1 MVNFGVGPA
10 FVLGVFLAVAGAG
23 LYFLR
28 SIRPELSKDH
38 DIFFAAVGLVCGLIL
53 MFYGWRL
60 EPALQFGQF
69 LLAGTTIFFAYE
81 AIRLRGIA
89 TEQAR
94 RNTPIVDDDRPV
106 SSVYRDAEL
115 DDLDSGYPRLRGT
128 DEPRSRRPP
137 KTRSRSDRYGSEES
151 PRSRRPRTPP
161 PPDPRYGEPY
171 GDPYIG
177 ETPPTAGY
185 DDYPPS
191 RSRRPR
197 PTPKDEPPL
206 GRRPRRS
213 RPSERSDFGTDVE
226 ATPVD
231 YQPLEGED
239 DADNGYG
246 DRYEEGNPRGR
257 DKYSNSR
264 YDESNERSRD
274 QYSNSRYAEGNESTR
289 DRYGDRDSYDP
300 MSYGQPYDDGDTG
313 EQEDESDRYDREE
326 RGPSEPF
333 DY

>member
-28 SIRPELSKDH
+28 SIRPELSRDH

-94 RNTPIVDDDRPV
+94 RNTPIVDDERPV
-106 SSVYRDAEL
+106 SKVYRAAKL
-115 DDLDSGYPRLRGT
+115 DDLDPYEGRRLTGT
-128 DEPRSRRPP
+128 REPRSDRRSEYEVEDR
-137 KTRSRSDRYGSEES
+137 RSPQSRRRSDRYGTEET
-151 PRSRRPRTPP
+151 PRSRRTRPSPP
-161 PPDPRYGEPY
+161 PGDRYS
-171 GDPYIG
+171 DPYVESNG
-177 ETPPTAGY
+177 SESYEESY
-185 DDYPPS
+185 DRSDYPPS

-197 PTPKDEPPL
+197 PEPNLDEPPARPRK
-206 GRRPRRS
+206 RRPR
-213 RPSERSDFGTDVE
+213 PSEVSDLGTDLD

-231 YQPLEGED
+231 YQPIGSD
-239 DADNGYG
+239 DELDNGYNDSYSER
-246 DRYEEGNPRGR
+246 DRP
-257 DKYSNSR
+257 SR
-264 YDESNERSRD
+264 ESN
-274 QYSNSRYAEGNESTR
+274 YS
-289 DRYGDRDSYDP
+289 DRDSYDP
-300 MSYGQPYDDGDTG
+300 MSYGQPYDDS
-313 EQEDESDRYDREE
+313 DEEEEEYDERYDEREE
-326 RGPSEPF
+326 RGTPDRF

>member
-28 SIRPELSKDH
+28 SMRPELSRDH

-94 RNTPIVDDDRPV
+94 RNTPIVDDERPV
-106 SSVYRDAEL
+106 SKVYREAKL
-115 DDLDSGYPRLRGT
+115 DDLDPYEGRRLTGT
-128 DEPRSRRPP
+128 REPRSARRSEYELDSRRQP
-137 KTRSRSDRYGSEES
+137 KSRSRSADRYGTEEAT
-151 PRSRRPRTPP
+151 RSRRPRPSSPP
-161 PPDPRYGEPY
+161 SDRYSDPYSEENGAESYGE
-171 GDPYIG
+171 
-177 ETPPTAGY
+177 T
-185 DDYPPS
+185 DYSPS

-197 PTPKDEPPL
+197 PDLNKDEPPARPRQ
-206 GRRPRRS
+206 RRPR
-213 RPSERSDFGTDVE
+213 PSESDNLGVDLD

-231 YQPLEGED
+231 YQPIESED
-239 DADNGYG
+239 DGEGDYNGGYD
-246 DRYEEGNPRGR
+246 DR
-257 DKYSNSR
+257 
-264 YDESNERSRD
+264 DE
-274 QYSNSRYAEGNESTR
+274 ATR
-289 DRYGDRDSYDP
+289 DNRYSQRDRGSYDP
-300 MSYGQPYDDGDTG
+300 MNYGQPYDDGD
-313 EQEDESDRYDREE
+313 EEEEDYDDERYEAKEE
-326 RGPSEPF
+326 RGTSDRF

>member
-94 RNTPIVDDDRPV
+94 RNTPIVDDERPV
-106 SSVYRDAEL
+106 SKVYRDAKL
-115 DDLDSGYPRLRGT
+115 DDLDSGYRRLTGT
-128 DEPRSRRPP
+128 EEPRPSRRPDPDRDSRRPP
-137 KTRSRSDRYGSEES
+137 KSRSRGDRYGTEDS

-161 PPDPRYGEPY
+161 PPETRYDEPY
-171 GDPYIG
+171 SDPYS
-177 ETPPTAGY
+177 EPYVEESLTEGY
-185 DDYPPS
+185 DDSPPS

-197 PTPKDEPPL
+197 PTRKDEPPL
-206 GRRPRRS
+206 GRKPRRS
-213 RPSERSDFGTDVE
+213 RPSERSDFGVDVE

-231 YQPLEGED
+231 YQPLEGEEESD
-239 DADNGYG
+239 SGY
-246 DRYEEGNPRGR
+246 
-257 DKYSNSR
+257 NSR
-264 YDESNERSRD
+264 YDEGDERPGVR
-274 QYSNSRYAEGNESTR
+274 YSNNRYDEGDERRGGKYS
-289 DRYGDRDSYDP
+289 DRDSYDP
-300 MSYGQPYDDGDTG
+300 MSYGQPYDDGDVD
-313 EQEDESDRYDREE
+313 EQEDDSDRYENEE
-326 RGPSEPF
+326 RGSSEPF